1 MAGKE
6 KETKKAGSGW
16 RINFLD
22 IVLILLAILCIV
34 GVWQRKNLQKLF
46 EEEAVMESYTVTFE
60 IKKLRSTTVELLQK
74 GTELYLTEGD
84 DVIVLGT
91 LSVPVSTAAATE
103 YFADENGKIES
114 AVYPQDQYEYLLD
127 VTGTLSSRGFQ
138 RNNTFLLEG
147 KTYLAVNQ
155 TVTAHTEN
163 ADVILRV
170 TSITKN
176 G

>member
-6 KETKKAGSGW
+6 KEAKKTGAGW

-46 EEEAVMESYTVTFE
+46 TNEEVMESYTVTFE
-60 IKKLRSTTVELLQK
+60 IRKLRSTTVELLQK
-74 GTELYLTEGD
+74 GTELYLTDGD
-84 DVIVLGT
+84 DITVLGT

-103 YFADENGKIES
+103 YFTDENGKTES

-127 VTGTLSSRGFQ
+127 VTGTLTCRGI
-138 RNNTFLLEG
+138 RRDNAFLLEG

-155 TVTAHTEN
+155 TVTAHTED
-163 ADVILRV
+163 ADVTLRI